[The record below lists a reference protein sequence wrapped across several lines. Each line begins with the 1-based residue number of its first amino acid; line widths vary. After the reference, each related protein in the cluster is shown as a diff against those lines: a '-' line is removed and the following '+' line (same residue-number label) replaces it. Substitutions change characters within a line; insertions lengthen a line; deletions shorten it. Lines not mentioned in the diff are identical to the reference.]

1 MRRPI
6 APTNVLTNTYSP
18 PQKEHEMSNN
28 KHGQVKVEMSFFSGA
43 LGGNVVAL
51 DKDALKEAVQSAP
64 SIDYTHGFRYRRPT
78 TLDVAKTAEEAIE
91 IIEEHSLLDARIY
104 EDGHVSLNTYSAN
117 DMF

>member
-1 MRRPI
+1 
-6 APTNVLTNTYSP
+6 
-18 PQKEHEMSNN
+18 MSNN
-28 KHGQVKVEMSFFSGA
+28 KHGQAKVEMSFFSGA

-64 SIDYTHGFRYRRPT
+64 SIDYTHGLRYRRPM

-91 IIEEHSLLDARIY
+91 IIEEHSLLDATIY

>member
-1 MRRPI
+1 
-6 APTNVLTNTYSP
+6 
-18 PQKEHEMSNN
+18 MSN

-43 LGGNVVAL
+43 LGGNVIAL

-64 SIDYTHGFRYRRPT
+64 SIDYTHGLRYRRPT
-78 TLDVAKTAEEAIE
+78 TLDVEKTAEEAIE